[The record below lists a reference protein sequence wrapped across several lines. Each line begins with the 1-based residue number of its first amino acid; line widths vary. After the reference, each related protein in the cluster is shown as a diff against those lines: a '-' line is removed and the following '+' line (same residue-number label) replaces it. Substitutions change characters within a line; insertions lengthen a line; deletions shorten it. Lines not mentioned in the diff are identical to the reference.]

1 VLCLQGD
8 GLIVVEVNSTLPN
21 GFLSGI
27 AFVGEPHMQLRLV
40 EGREDLG
47 KADGVAVPV
56 VFGVGENNDVIFGK
70 GRHCWNGLCFSRAL
84 FVKLDS
90 HWPLSVEVLDFPH
103 IPYYFLLCYTPVRT
117 MSIDERV
124 LKILENLQA
133 DMTAVKAET
142 GKIPGLEQR
151 LDHQGKLLTGL
162 TATTA
167 TVLEEQQA
175 QRVDIRT
182 LHTEVH
188 ESREELK
195 GEIRAARAEAK
206 RDNIDLKAT
215 VVKRFQSG
223 ERRITN
229 IEEHEGIENPEKH

>member
-1 VLCLQGD
+1 M
-8 GLIVVEVNSTLPN
+8 ST
-21 GFLSGI
+21 
-27 AFVGEPHMQLRLV
+27 
-40 EGREDLG
+40 
-47 KADGVAVPV
+47 
-56 VFGVGENNDVIFGK
+56 
-70 GRHCWNGLCFSRAL
+70 
-84 FVKLDS
+84 
-90 HWPLSVEVLDFPH
+90 
-103 IPYYFLLCYTPVRT
+103 
-117 MSIDERV
+117 DEKV

-133 DMTAVKAET
+133 DMTAVKADT
-142 GKIPGLEQR
+142 GKIPVIEQR
-151 LDHQGKLLTGL
+151 LDHQGSTLTQQGKLLNGVA
-162 TATTA
+162 ATMA

-206 RDNIDLKAT
+206 RDNMDLKAT
-215 VVKRFQSG
+215 VVKRFQSD

>member
-1 VLCLQGD
+1 MKRIMLFQGSVCQAVLSLAS
-8 GLIVVEVNSTLPN
+8 LL
-21 GFLSGI
+21 
-27 AFVGEPHMQLRLV
+27 
-40 EGREDLG
+40 
-47 KADGVAVPV
+47 
-56 VFGVGENNDVIFGK
+56 
-70 GRHCWNGLCFSRAL
+70 
-84 FVKLDS
+84 
-90 HWPLSVEVLDFPH
+90 EVLDFPH

-117 MSIDERV
+117 MSTDEKV
-124 LKILENLQA
+124 LKILEDVQADIKGLKQGQQGLEAGQQGLAAGQRALEAGQKALQD

-142 GKIPGLEQR
+142 AKIPGLEQR
-151 LDHQGKLLTGL
+151 LEHQGKLLTGL

-167 TVLEEQQA
+167 TVLEEQHA
-175 QRVDIRT
+175 QRSDIRT

-206 RDNIDLKAT
+206 RDNMDLKAT
-215 VVKRFQSG
+215 VVKRLQSD

>member
-1 VLCLQGD
+1 M
-8 GLIVVEVNSTLPN
+8 S
-21 GFLSGI
+21 
-27 AFVGEPHMQLRLV
+27 
-40 EGREDLG
+40 
-47 KADGVAVPV
+47 
-56 VFGVGENNDVIFGK
+56 ND
-70 GRHCWNGLCFSRAL
+70 
-84 FVKLDS
+84 
-90 HWPLSVEVLDFPH
+90 E
-103 IPYYFLLCYTPVRT
+103 
-117 MSIDERV
+117 
-124 LKILENLQA
+124 KILQALDELRANVAKQGGRLEALQ
-133 DMTAVKAET
+133 DDVTTVKSET

-167 TVLEEQQA
+167 TVLEEQHA
-175 QRVDIRT
+175 QRSDIRS

-215 VVKRFQSG
+215 VVKRFQSD